1 MKIIPAFSLSI
12 LLITAA
18 TQLVAA
24 PTSVAIE
31 TFGDDEQAE
40 QSALTNEDFSSTGP
54 AGGRVTMAVSQ
65 ALVAAGI
72 AVVTDDQAVAVLKGT
87 VTETWVNPEV
97 LPTNSVSA
105 HYRLLDKASG
115 AVLVEGNA
123 SGTGFNDQ
131 DAATDLGKHIAR
143 KIGK

>member
-1 MKIIPAFSLSI
+1 MKILPILTLSM
-12 LLITAA
+12 LLIAAA
-18 TQLVAA
+18 TPVAAA
-24 PTSVAIE
+24 PTSVALA

-65 ALVAAGI
+65 ALDAAGI
-72 AVVTDDQAVAVLKGT
+72 TVVADDQADAVLHGT
-87 VTETWVNPEV
+87 VTAAWVNPEA

-105 HYRLLDKASG
+105 HYLLMDKASG
-115 AVLVEGNA
+115 TLLIEGNA
-123 SGTGFNDQ
+123 SATGFNDQ

-143 KIGK
+143 KIGQ